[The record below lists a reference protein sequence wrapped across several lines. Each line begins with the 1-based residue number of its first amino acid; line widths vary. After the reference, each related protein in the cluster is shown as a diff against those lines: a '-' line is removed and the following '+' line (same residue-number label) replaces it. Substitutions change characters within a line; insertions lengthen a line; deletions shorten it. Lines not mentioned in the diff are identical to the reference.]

1 MTKNRTLSVANPRCA
16 TAIALIL
23 LFPTPTTVVA
33 QENAPTTELERV
45 VEPVAIHRS
54 APAYPNR
61 ELYRGL
67 EGWVSVSY
75 IVSETGEV
83 KEAMIE
89 DSSGNEGLEDAALA
103 AVREWRYEPATI
115 NGKPV
120 EQSITNSVIR
130 FQIDGANGASRE
142 FIASFK
148 EIQSLLAAKDLA
160 KAQELLTDLRDKGRR
175 NLYEDAWFWWLQF
188 MYLDLT
194 NGDAEERRDALA
206 KAIGYEEMYLPA
218 DLFVSASAKLF
229 VLRVQAGD
237 LGGALDAY
245 ERLTSSKAARRGK
258 GYSEVQPQLES
269 AVRKIELAAAGET
282 VLSLRGRV
290 GAHDYWVHAL
300 LRRSFSLGKIE
311 GSLEHLSIRCS
322 RRSVTFTPVTGE
334 HTWTVPAGYGDC
346 SVYLKGMPG
355 ATFEFYEYPTPA
367 PTPSI
372 GSDDPAFVPSRDA
385 TTR

>member
-1 MTKNRTLSVANPRCA
+1 MTKNRTLSVANSRCA
-16 TAIALIL
+16 AAIALIL
-23 LFPTPTTVVA
+23 LSPPAVVA
-33 QENAPTTELERV
+33 QEDAPPTELERV

-54 APAYPNR
+54 APDYPSR
-61 ELYRGL
+61 ELHRGL
-67 EGWVSVSY
+67 EGWVAMSY

-89 DSSGNEGLEDAALA
+89 DSSGNEGLENAALA

-142 FIASFK
+142 FITSFK

-160 KAQELLTDLRDKGRR
+160 KAQELITDLRDKGRR
-175 NLYEDAWFWWLQF
+175 NLYEDAWFWWLRF
-188 MYLDLT
+188 MYLDST
-194 NGDAEERRDALA
+194 NGDVEERRDALA
-206 KAIGYEEMYLPA
+206 KAIGYDEMYLSA
-218 DLFVSASAKLF
+218 ELFVAASARLF
-229 VLRVQAGD
+229 FLRVQAGD

-258 GYSEVQPQLES
+258 GYSEVQPQLEA

-355 ATFEFYEYPTPA
+355 ATFEFYEYPTAVEMTDKDGDSPA
-367 PTPSI
+367 ES
-372 GSDDPAFVPSRDA
+372 AN
-385 TTR
+385 